1 MARWRSEKGK
11 DAGMATIRA
20 NCPDCGDVDL
30 TTRDVQVHVCS
41 TTNQGS
47 YSFLCPSCRLAVS
60 KLAEEQ
66 IVDLL
71 ISNGV
76 RLAVWQLPAEL
87 GEPKLG
93 QPITYDD
100 LLEFHFALKREG
112 WLDEMLAGFDM
123 GGQW

>member
-1 MARWRSEKGK
+1 MAYGAIAPSVRKNDAGVGRWPQRPTSRSTSDGIRSMARWRSEKGK

-30 TTRDVQVHVCS
+30 TTRDVEVHVCS
-41 TTNQGS
+41 STNQGS

-76 RLAVWQLPAEL
+76 RLAVWELPAEMA
-87 GEPKLG
+87 ETK
-93 QPITYDD
+93 
-100 LLEFHFALKREG
+100 
-112 WLDEMLAGFDM
+112 
-123 GGQW
+123 

>member
-1 MARWRSEKGK
+1 
-11 DAGMATIRA
+11 MATIRA

-30 TTRDVQVHVCS
+30 TTRDVQVHVCAS
-41 TTNQGS
+41 TNQGS
-47 YSFLCPSCRLAVS
+47 YSFRCPGCRLAVA

-76 RLAVWQLPAEL
+76 RLSVWQLPAEMSEAK
-87 GEPKLG
+87 GGK
-93 QPITYDD
+93 PICYDD

-112 WLDEMLAGFDM
+112 WLDDMLADFDM
-123 GGQW
+123 GGRL